1 MNATRVIGSA
11 WRSLA
16 RSKLRSFFMMLGVIV
31 GVAALTALASVGEAT
46 RQETMRQF
54 KRMLGTFDTLTVR
67 PGAGSTRGMPS
78 LGSVEPSLKFPDGPA
93 IAAGVPGVKRVAL
106 VQQAFDLDVSY
117 RDATTV
123 PLVLGVSPNW
133 ADIRGEVVASG
144 AHLSEEDDGSLARV
158 TVIGADVARDLFH
171 GQNPLGKVIRI
182 ADVPFQVKGVM
193 ASRGAG
199 PGGASLD
206 NMLVIP
212 VSTAAKRLFNR
223 DYLTT
228 LVVQLVDANASDRVA
243 EDVRALLRERHRIIP
258 PAQDDFTVGSPRATL
273 AQITRVGSTLSKV
286 VTGVAV
292 IATLIGGAV
301 IMSLMLIGVS
311 ERRREIGVRRAVG
324 ATRAGVMQQFLV
336 EAILISAFGG
346 AVGILIGAGGA
357 TVGALLQKL
366 PPAYMWSMIGGAVAL
381 SVAVG
386 VIFGLYPAWKAA
398 NVDPIEA
405 LRS

>member
-1 MNATRVIGSA
+1 
-11 WRSLA
+11 
-16 RSKLRSFFMMLGVIV
+16 
-31 GVAALTALASVGEAT
+31 
-46 RQETMRQF
+46 
-54 KRMLGTFDTLTVR
+54 
-67 PGAGSTRGMPS
+67 
-78 LGSVEPSLKFPDGPA
+78 
-93 IAAGVPGVKRVAL
+93 

-171 GQNPLGKVIRI
+171 GENPLGKVIRI

-324 ATRAGVMQQFLV
+324 ATRADVMQQFLV

>member
-171 GQNPLGKVIRI
+171 GENPLGKVIRI

-324 ATRAGVMQQFLV
+324 ATRADVMQQFLV

>member
-1 MNATRVIGSA
+1 MSAARVVGSA

-16 RSKLRSFFMMLGVIV
+16 RSKLRSFLMMLGVIV
-31 GVAALTALASVGEAT
+31 GIAALTALASVGEAT

-54 KRMLGTFDTLTVR
+54 KRMLGTFDTLTIR

-78 LGSVEPSLKFPDGPA
+78 LGSVEPSLKFEDGPA

-106 VQQAFDLDVSY
+106 VQQAFDVDVTY
-117 RDATTV
+117 RDNASV

-133 ADIRGEVVASG
+133 ADVRGESVVAG
-144 AHLSEEDDGSLARV
+144 AHLSEEDDRSLARV

-171 GQNPLGKVIRI
+171 GEDPLGKVIRI

-199 PGGASLD
+199 PGGSSLD

-212 VSTAAKRLFNR
+212 VTTAAKRLFNR

-228 LVVQLVDANASDRVA
+228 LVVQLDDASASDRVA
-243 EDVRALLRERHRIIP
+243 GDVRALLRERHRIIP

-273 AQITRVGSTLSKV
+273 EQISKVGSTLSKV

-324 ATRAGVMQQFLV
+324 ATRGDVMRQFLV
-336 EAILISAFGG
+336 EAILISALGG
-346 AVGILIGAGGA
+346 AIGVLFGAGGA

-366 PPAYMWSMIGGAVAL
+366 PPAYMWSMIGGSVAL

-386 VIFGLYPAWKAA
+386 VVFGLYPAWKAA